1 VAANDAWGAALRYF
15 VMIVPKHE
23 QYIEGLP
30 ISNQAKLL
38 ISKFITAAIG
48 GVSDEFREAHRPKAG
63 KPYFQTRLD
72 FRDWW
77 GDNLDHVVDFVV
89 KDDRA
94 EVGVLE
100 LVWVDFQ

>member
-1 VAANDAWGAALRYF
+1 LAYF
-15 VMIVPKHE
+15 VMIVPKQE
-23 QYIEGLP
+23 QYIESLA
-30 ISNQAKLL
+30 ISDQAKLL
-38 ISKFITAAIG
+38 IAKFISGAIG
-48 GVSDEFREAHRPKAG
+48 GVSDEIREAKRPNPE
-63 KPYFQTRLD
+63 KPYFQMRLD

-94 EVGVLE
+94 AVGVLE

>member
-1 VAANDAWGAALRYF
+1 MAYDAGGVELRYLVA
-15 VMIVPKHE
+15 VMPRDE

-30 ISNQAKLL
+30 ISEQAKLL
-38 ISKFITAAIG
+38 ITRFIAVRIG
-48 GVSDEFREAHRPKAG
+48 MVSDAFREAQRIAG
-63 KPYFQTRLD
+63 TPYFRMKLV

-94 EVGVLE
+94 VVGVLE